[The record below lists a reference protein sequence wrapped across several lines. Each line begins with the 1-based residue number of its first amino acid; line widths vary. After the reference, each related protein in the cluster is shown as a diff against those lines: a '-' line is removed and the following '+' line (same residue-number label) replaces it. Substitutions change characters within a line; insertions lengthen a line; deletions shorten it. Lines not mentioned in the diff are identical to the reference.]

1 MLYQIVSSC
10 SLVSIILVLRYSSQ
24 CKIETVVEMHTV
36 DWDKMKTEGKMNTR
50 DQELKSSLKMNLGI
64 GTLEVSGGPK

>member
-64 GTLEVSGGPK
+64 GALEVSGGPK